1 MDARQRLGNQSVT
14 NAHRVLSKALN
25 DATSWGIITKKP
37 AASVSPPSPKRNE
50 VEVWDMDSINRFM
63 AASENSP
70 FREAFMLALHTGMRR
85 SEITGLRWHG
95 VDLPASAIRVTGTLQ
110 RVTRHGLLAGQPK
123 TKTGRRAIALGPT
136 TIDLL
141 HGLRGKQ
148 LALQAELGDL
158 YQNEAGYVFT
168 NDLGKPIDS
177 NRLSREF
184 AKLVKSAG
192 LPHATL
198 HGLRHCMA
206 SLMLADGASIKTVAE
221 KLGHANPSLTLDV
234 YSHLLPTI
242 QEQAA
247 EALDRR
253 LAAR

>member
-1 MDARQRLGNQSVT
+1 MPQQV
-14 NAHRVLSKALN
+14 
-25 DATSWGIITKKP
+25 
-37 AASVSPPSPKRNE
+37 
-50 VEVWDMDSINRFM
+50 
-63 AASENSP
+63 
-70 FREAFMLALHTGMRR
+70 
-85 SEITGLRWHG
+85 
-95 VDLPASAIRVTGTLQ
+95 
-110 RVTRHGLLAGQPK
+110 K

-141 HGLRGKQ
+141 HSLRGKQ

-184 AKLVKSAG
+184 AKIVKSAG

-221 KLGHANPSLTLDV
+221 KLGHSNPSLTLDV

-247 EALDRR
+247 EALDKR
-253 LAAR
+253 LAGR